1 MKDFQGRKR
10 WRKIYRS
17 DVFSFVLLV
26 VAIVLFNSVWD
37 VYKKNSVARI
47 NSEEAIKTLEALK
60 KKKEGLEKE
69 ISKLS
74 TERGVEEELRRRFQV
89 VRPGEEVIVIV
100 EKQEREVPNIVATE
114 DQSPSL
120 WKNFL
125 SLLSF
130 WK

>member
-17 DVFSFVLLV
+17 DVFAFVLLV
-26 VAIVLFNSVWD
+26 FTIVLLNSVWD
-37 VYKKNSVARI
+37 VYKKNSVARM
-47 NSEEAIKTLEALK
+47 NSAEAIKTLEGLK

-69 ISKLS
+69 ISRLS

-100 EKQEREVPNIVATE
+100 EKDEKPSLGNIVEE
-114 DQSPSL
+114 DMDSL
-120 WKNFL
+120 WRSFL
-125 SLLSF
+125 GLVFF